1 MNTSEHLEKAGAWM
15 KLKYRL
21 RMGRNGF
28 TKFRTGSTRLRI
40 AALTASFLV
49 LCACAFG
56 QSAPSTADAKPAT
69 PAPLPRDQHS
79 GLTVFV
85 DPYTEPARTKD
96 KFGKAN
102 PHDVGVLPV
111 EVFLRNDSDQPMR
124 VNLETV
130 QLEVTL
136 RNGVR
141 QEVDW
146 LRPEEVAKL
155 IAHPSGSANPQQK
168 RLPLPIDIGDKKVE
182 KLAAVLRPLSLDAD
196 MIPPKATIHGF
207 LYFDVNH
214 EFSIASRSSLYVP
227 DVSIAPSNE
236 PLVYFEVP
244 LRNSPAE

>member
-1 MNTSEHLEKAGAWM
+1 MR
-15 KLKYRL
+15 LKYRL
-21 RMGRNGF
+21 RMHRNRF
-28 TKFRTGSTRLRI
+28 TKFQNTSARLRI
-40 AALTASFLV
+40 AVLTASFLV
-49 LCACAFG
+49 LCSCAFG
-56 QSAPSTADAKPAT
+56 QSAPTTPDQKPGT
-69 PAPLPRDQHS
+69 PAPLSRDQHS
-79 GLTVFV
+79 GLTVSV

-146 LRPEEVAKL
+146 LRPEEVAKW

-236 PLVYFEVP
+236 PLVYFEIP
-244 LRNSPAE
+244 LRNSPTE

>member
-1 MNTSEHLEKAGAWM
+1 MKWKSPSRVSRDRFRFTEFFTTST
-15 KLKYRL
+15 Y
-21 RMGRNGF
+21 
-28 TKFRTGSTRLRI
+28 LRI
-40 AALTASFLV
+40 AAFMASFLV

-56 QSAPSTADAKPAT
+56 QSASSPPDPKPAAT
-69 PAPLPRDQHS
+69 APAPLPHDQHS
-79 GLTVFV
+79 GLTVSV
-85 DPYTEPARTKD
+85 DPYTEASRTKD

-136 RNGVR
+136 KNGVR

-146 LRPEEVAKL
+146 LRAEEVAKL
-155 IAHPSGSANPQQK
+155 IAHPTGSANPQQK
-168 RLPLPIDIGDKKVE
+168 RLPLPMNIGDKKAE
-182 KLAAVLRPLSLDAD
+182 KLAEVLRPLSLDAD
-196 MIPPKATIHGF
+196 VIPPKATIHGF
-207 LYFDVNH
+207 LYFDVSH
-214 EFSIASRSSLYVP
+214 EFAIVKRSSLYVP

-244 LRNSPAE
+244 LRNASAE

>member
-1 MNTSEHLEKAGAWM
+1 M
-15 KLKYRL
+15 KWKHRL
-21 RMGRNGF
+21 RVR
-28 TKFRTGSTRLRI
+28 RSRIIEPRSALTRFRI
-40 AALTASFLV
+40 AVLTAVFLL
-49 LCACAFG
+49 LCAGAFG
-56 QSAPSTADAKPAT
+56 QSAASPADAKPVV
-69 PAPLPRDQHS
+69 PAPLPHDQHS
-79 GLTVFV
+79 GLTVSV
-85 DPYTEPARTKD
+85 DPYTEAARTKD

-102 PHDVGVLPV
+102 PHEVGVLPV

-155 IAHPSGSANPQQK
+155 IAHPAGAADPQQK
-168 RLPLPIDIGDKKVE
+168 RLPLPINIGDKKVE

-196 MIPPKATIHGF
+196 VIPPKATVHGF
-207 LYFDVNH
+207 LYFDVSH
-214 EFSIASRSSLYVP
+214 EFTIASRSSLYVP
-227 DVSIAPSNE
+227 DVSIAPGNE

-244 LRNSPAE
+244 LRKAPAE

>member
-1 MNTSEHLEKAGAWM
+1 M
-15 KLKYRL
+15 KLKYQLRL
-21 RMGRNGF
+21 PILRNGPP
-28 TKFRTGSTRLRI
+28 KLRSSWVLLRI
-40 AALTASFLV
+40 AVGTATFLV
-49 LCACAFG
+49 LCAWTFA
-56 QSAPSTADAKPAT
+56 QSTPPTPDPKPAT

-79 GLTVFV
+79 GLTVSV
-85 DPYTEPARTKD
+85 DPYTEAARTKD

-111 EVFLRNDSDQPMR
+111 EVFLRNDSDQPMH

-146 LRPEEVAKL
+146 LRPEEVANL
-155 IAHPSGSANPQQK
+155 IAHPSGAANPQQK
-168 RLPLPIDIGDKKVE
+168 RLPLPINIGDKKVE
-182 KLAAVLRPLSLDAD
+182 KLAAVLRPLTLDAD
-196 MIPPKATIHGF
+196 VIPPKATIHGF
-207 LYFDVNH
+207 LYFNVSH

-244 LRNSPAE
+244 LRNSSAE

>member
-1 MNTSEHLEKAGAWM
+1 MSPD
-15 KLKYRL
+15 
-21 RMGRNGF
+21 GF
-28 TKFRTGSTRLRI
+28 RELQTMFICLRI
-40 AALTASFLV
+40 GTFMASFLI

-56 QSAPSTADAKPAT
+56 QSASSPPDPKPPAKA

-79 GLTVFV
+79 GLTVSV
-85 DPYTEPARTKD
+85 DPYTEAARTKD

-102 PHDVGVLPV
+102 PHDVGVLPI

-136 RNGVR
+136 KNGVR

-146 LRPEEVAKL
+146 LGAEEVAKL
-155 IAHPSGSANPQQK
+155 IAHPTGSADPHQK
-168 RLPLPIDIGDKKVE
+168 RLPLPMKIGDKNVE
-182 KLAAVLRPLSLDAD
+182 KLANVLRPLTLDAD
-196 MIPPKATIHGF
+196 VIPPKAMIHGF
-207 LYFDVNH
+207 LYFDVSH
-214 EFSIASRSSLYVP
+214 EFAIVRRSSLYVP

-244 LRNSPAE
+244 LRNASAE

>member
-1 MNTSEHLEKAGAWM
+1 
-15 KLKYRL
+15 YRL

-79 GLTVFV
+79 GLTVSV

-146 LRPEEVAKL
+146 LRAEEVAKL
-155 IAHPSGSANPQQK
+155 IAHPAGAANPQQK
-168 RLPLPIDIGDKKVE
+168 RLPLPINIGDKKAE
-182 KLAAVLRPLSLDAD
+182 KLAERLRPLTLDANV
-196 MIPPKATIHGF
+196 IPPKATIHGF
-207 LYFDVNH
+207 LCFDGSHKFAIVK
-214 EFSIASRSSLYVP
+214 RSSLSVP

-236 PLVYFEVP
+236 ALVFFEVP
-244 LRNSPAE
+244 LRNASAE

>member
-1 MNTSEHLEKAGAWM
+1 M
-15 KLKYRL
+15 KWKHWL
-21 RMGRNGF
+21 RMRRSRF
-28 TKFRTGSTRLRI
+28 AEIRSGSTRLRI
-40 AALTASFLV
+40 GVLTAAILLV
-49 LCACAFG
+49 CAGAFG
-56 QSAPSTADAKPAT
+56 QSAASSADAKPA
-69 PAPLPRDQHS
+69 PAPLPHDQHS
-79 GLTVFV
+79 GLMVSV
-85 DPYTEPARTKD
+85 DPYTEAGRTKD

-155 IAHPSGSANPQQK
+155 IAHPNGSADPHQK
-168 RLPLPIDIGDKKVE
+168 RLPLPINIGDKNVE
-182 KLAAVLRPLSLDAD
+182 KLAKVLRPLTLDAD
-196 MIPPKATIHGF
+196 VIPPKATIHGF
-207 LYFDVNH
+207 LYFDVSH

-227 DVSIAPSNE
+227 DVSIAPGNE

-244 LRNSPAE
+244 LHKAPTE